1 MTSAQLISQLF
12 SGRGPAINRDKTCAV
27 RDFLDRL
34 GDKWSTLTMTALA
47 SGPQR
52 FGGLRRAIPEISQ
65 RMLTQTLRDLER
77 EGFVIR
83 TVFPGKVTAV
93 EYRLSDLGE
102 GTLDVLTFVIGW
114 VADHDVDISASRA
127 KFDRPAAMP
136 ALRAAP
142 DRFENLLPQMRPLTP
157 ASVRQYGDQAKRL
170 ATTKA

>member
-1 MTSAQLISQLF
+1 MTSAQLIGQLF
-12 SGRGPAINRDKTCAV
+12 SQRGPAINRDRTCAV

-47 SGPQR
+47 SGPRR

-83 TVFPGKVTAV
+83 TVFPGKITAV
-93 EYRLSDLGE
+93 EYHLSALGE

-127 KFDRPAAMP
+127 AFDRAGAMP
-136 ALRAAP
+136 APRAAP
-142 DRFENLLPQMRPLTP
+142 DRFENLLLEVRPVTP